1 MLLGIFSLGC
11 CREGSVKQLFLQED
25 SVPPSLPRVVP
36 SIYTPRV
43 FVQVPS
49 GCRILLKATVS
60 IVSVEEASPSSQAR
74 TMLVLDVFPEQPTH
88 ASPWSPLSPGLEGA
102 TCP

>member
-49 GCRILLKATVS
+49 GCRILLKATIS

-74 TMLVLDVFPEQPTH
+74 TVLVLDVFPEQPTH